1 MKGVCPCWLRNMT
14 QFPTRF
20 VKERSIHYFG
30 LLIFLSPTAN
40 LSGCWPGWRRV
51 RGGCFRLYFDTYKTW
66 RDAEAAC
73 EYLGASL
80 AAVRDKSILEGLQQ
94 LVAEYGQSRTPIFV
108 GARGRLRGDWRWLDN
123 SRVTSDAWSPGKPSG
138 DGQCGAISYSK
149 DWALSNVLCSAKLGF
164 ICQTPPG
171 K

>member
-1 MKGVCPCWLRNMT
+1 MCK
-14 QFPTRF
+14 
-20 VKERSIHYFG
+20 
-30 LLIFLSPTAN
+30 
-40 LSGCWPGWRRV
+40 
-51 RGGCFRLYFDTYKTW
+51 
-66 RDAEAAC
+66 
-73 EYLGASL
+73 YLGASL
-80 AAVRDKSILEGLQQ
+80 AAVRNKSILEGLQQ

-108 GARGRLRGDWRWLDN
+108 GARGRLRGDWLWLDS
-123 SRVTSDAWSPGKPSG
+123 SRVMPEAWGPGKPSG